1 MSDAKALSGSLDIAE
16 AQKLLTISKTVKP
29 IIVRVVDT
37 TFAVAFDQLLK
48 SILQSRFAVVCGLFP
63 IWLSVS
69 VNEVLVQNEEAVVL
83 NRISSILEFICNIVQ
98 ITIGD
103 VFLFEDVQEQS
114 FSVF

>member
-16 AQKLLTISKTVKP
+16 AQKLLTIPKP
-29 IIVRVVDT
+29 EPVAARIADT
-37 TFAVAFDQLLK
+37 TFAVAFDQLLE
-48 SILQSRFAVVCGLFP
+48 SILQSRFAVVYGLFP

-83 NRISSILEFICNIVQ
+83 NCISGIPEFICNIVQ

-103 VFLFEDVQEQS
+103 VFLFEDVQE
-114 FSVF
+114 

>member
-16 AQKLLTISKTVKP
+16 AQKLLTIPKTVKP
-29 IIVRVVDT
+29 IAARIAGT
-37 TFAVAFDQLLK
+37 TFAVAFDQLLE
-48 SILQSRFAVVCGLFP
+48 SILQSRFAVVYGLFP

-83 NRISSILEFICNIVQ
+83 NCISGIPEFICNIVQ

-103 VFLFEDVQEQS
+103 GFLFEDVQE
-114 FSVF
+114 

>member
-16 AQKLLTISKTVKP
+16 AQKLLTIPKTVKP
-29 IIVRVVDT
+29 VAARIADT
-37 TFAVAFDQLLK
+37 TFAVAFDQLLE
-48 SILQSRFAVVCGLFP
+48 SILQSRFAVVYGLFP

-83 NRISSILEFICNIVQ
+83 NCISGIPEFICNIVQ

-103 VFLFEDVQEQS
+103 VFLFEDVQE
-114 FSVF
+114 